1 MLLKLDYLCRK
12 NRTMFLKILILD
24 VHRQKNFGNLK
35 GSTPKEQY
43 DYYEKKYLNNATYV
57 KSLLQEYPELKRL
70 LELKNNS
77 IQRAECEIRKSLYAE
92 KEQIQKIFCDGRKF
106 SGTVGIYMSK
116 GDTHRG
122 GRSVAKVELDNGTI
136 LYYKPHSLDKN
147 IKYQELYNYLCRKT
161 GISCR
166 TVQYLSHDS
175 YGWEE
180 KIENI
185 PCKNESEVEHYYFR
199 MGIHLFLG
207 YALGATDLHGE
218 NIIAHGEYPVII
230 DMETYPGYLKQQ
242 SEKDGS
248 SVEEKINKS
257 TEIKLANSVIHTGM
271 LPVLTWGRGNRGV
284 LISAMGTEEKIKT
297 PFKLPVVKD
306 DKTSDIHIEYEPVEM
321 QIKEC
326 IVRLNDQVINAADY
340 TECIIRGFCRAY
352 MVTMADKKV
361 EVMLSGFFDGRS
373 RVVLR
378 HTQQYAMYLMASF
391 HPDYMKSRECR
402 KALLNVI
409 HKEGESSFMK
419 EIHDYEIDSL
429 LEMDIPC
436 FEIDAN
442 SRSVYDGNGGEHKE
456 YLPCTPYES
465 WRMHM
470 KQMSYSDM
478 ECQCDYI
485 RLSMEMLK
493 ASDGKKKMFPT
504 RIKGYDTDKE
514 RKIYSQ
520 IRKIVH
526 RICSRAIIREQSVGW
541 TGLQF
546 WDNGHWNLRSGG
558 IYLYDG
564 ISGTVLFLAKYLHDF
579 EEKNASAE
587 EIYHL
592 AVLRLKAYTD
602 EIHKKQIYD
611 KNLLTGIVN
620 GESSVVYTYLYLF
633 KLTGKRVWMIYAEK
647 HFSIIERVW
656 KEDSQLDYLS
666 GNAGAIV
673 VAVMLYKETGNLKYY
688 EIAAD
693 MEKDLWK
700 KGQETGNGYGWRL
713 KGTDGPLAGMS
724 HGNSGFM
731 MAYAAL
737 YECNH
742 KAEYADKIQL
752 LLKYEDSLY
761 SEKAGNWKDLRE
773 SSGESFM
780 NAWCHGAPGILLS
793 RMKLEELFPEDMQIK
808 KDRLNAADSL
818 FYGEQ
823 DEKICL
829 CHGMSGNLLI
839 MKKYLRKYGNK
850 KMKKQYEALCDCLLF
865 QLDHPAKISGTE
877 YLNLAF
883 MNGISGTGMALM
895 EIL

>member
-43 DYYEKKYLNNATYV
+43 DYYEKKYLNNATYI

-180 KIENI
+180 KI
-185 PCKNESEVEHYYFR
+185 
-199 MGIHLFLG
+199 
-207 YALGATDLHGE
+207 
-218 NIIAHGEYPVII
+218 
-230 DMETYPGYLKQQ
+230 
-242 SEKDGS
+242 
-248 SVEEKINKS
+248 NKS

-271 LPVLTWGRGNRGV
+271 LPVLTWGRGNSRV

-352 MVTMADKKV
+352 MVAMADKKV

-456 YLPCTPYES
+456 YLSCTPYES

-493 ASDGKKKMFPT
+493 ASDGKKKMFPI

-673 VAVMLYKETGNLKYY
+673 MAVMLYKETGNLKYY

>member
-116 GDTHRG
+116 GDIHRG

-161 GISCR
+161 GISC
-166 TVQYLSHDS
+166 
-175 YGWEE
+175 
-180 KIENI
+180 
-185 PCKNESEVEHYYFR
+185 
-199 MGIHLFLG
+199 
-207 YALGATDLHGE
+207 
-218 NIIAHGEYPVII
+218 
-230 DMETYPGYLKQQ
+230 
-242 SEKDGS
+242 
-248 SVEEKINKS
+248 
-257 TEIKLANSVIHTGM
+257 
-271 LPVLTWGRGNRGV
+271 
-284 LISAMGTEEKIKT
+284 
-297 PFKLPVVKD
+297 
-306 DKTSDIHIEYEPVEM
+306 
-321 QIKEC
+321 
-326 IVRLNDQVINAADY
+326 
-340 TECIIRGFCRAY
+340 
-352 MVTMADKKV
+352 
-361 EVMLSGFFDGRS
+361 
-373 RVVLR
+373 
-378 HTQQYAMYLMASF
+378 
-391 HPDYMKSRECR
+391 CR

-419 EIHDYEIDSL
+419 EIHDYEIESL

-526 RICSRAIIREQSVGW
+526 RICSRAIIREQSAGW
-541 TGLQF
+541 AGLQF

-564 ISGTVLFLAKYLHDF
+564 ISGIVLFLAKYLHDF

-752 LLKYEDSLY
+752 LLRYEDSLY

-850 KMKKQYEALCDCLLF
+850 KMKEQYEALCDCLLF

>member
-116 GDTHRG
+116 GDIHRG

-352 MVTMADKKV
+352 MVAMADKKV

-436 FEIDAN
+436 SEIDAN

-526 RICSRAIIREQSVGW
+526 RICSRAIIREQSAGW
-541 TGLQF
+541 AGLQF

-564 ISGTVLFLAKYLHDF
+564 ISGIVLFLAKYLHDF
-579 EEKNASAE
+579 EEKNAKAKARHEQILKSLNYEYDLTELEKAWLE
-587 EIYHL
+587 GIEYLKQFHFVDSEHEVNNL
-592 AVLRLKAYTD
+592 LKDGKSVLCEGAQGTMLDIDFGSYPFVTSSNTVCAGACTGLGVAPNRIGEVYGIFKAYCTRVGAGPFPSELFD
-602 EIHKKQIYD
+602 ETGD
-611 KNLLTGIVN
+611 KMCTLGHEFGSVTGRKRRCGWIDLVALKYSVMINGVTKLIMMKSDVLDTFETIKACVAYKVN
-620 GESSVVYTYLYLF
+620 GEEIDYFPYDITEGVEPV
-633 KLTGKRVWMIYAEK
+633 YAELPGWQTDMTK
-647 HFSIIERVW
+647 MQSEDEFPEEFNAYLTFLEEQLGVEIKIVSVGPDRAQTIER
-656 KEDSQLDYLS
+656 Y
-666 GNAGAIV
+666 
-673 VAVMLYKETGNLKYY
+673 T
-688 EIAAD
+688 
-693 MEKDLWK
+693 
-700 KGQETGNGYGWRL
+700 
-713 KGTDGPLAGMS
+713 
-724 HGNSGFM
+724 
-731 MAYAAL
+731 
-737 YECNH
+737 
-742 KAEYADKIQL
+742 
-752 LLKYEDSLY
+752 
-761 SEKAGNWKDLRE
+761 
-773 SSGESFM
+773 
-780 NAWCHGAPGILLS
+780 
-793 RMKLEELFPEDMQIK
+793 EE
-808 KDRLNAADSL
+808 
-818 FYGEQ
+818 
-823 DEKICL
+823 
-829 CHGMSGNLLI
+829 
-839 MKKYLRKYGNK
+839 
-850 KMKKQYEALCDCLLF
+850 
-865 QLDHPAKISGTE
+865 
-877 YLNLAF
+877 
-883 MNGISGTGMALM
+883 
-895 EIL
+895 

>member
-116 GDTHRG
+116 GDIHRG

-175 YGWEE
+175 YGW
-180 KIENI
+180 
-185 PCKNESEVEHYYFR
+185 
-199 MGIHLFLG
+199 
-207 YALGATDLHGE
+207 
-218 NIIAHGEYPVII
+218 
-230 DMETYPGYLKQQ
+230 
-242 SEKDGS
+242 
-248 SVEEKINKS
+248 EEKINKS

-352 MVTMADKKV
+352 MVAMADKKV

-526 RICSRAIIREQSVGW
+526 RICSRAIIREQSTGW
-541 TGLQF
+541 AGLQF

-564 ISGTVLFLAKYLHDF
+564 ISGIVLFLAKYLHDF

-724 HGNSGFM
+724 HGNSGFL

-752 LLKYEDSLY
+752 LLRYEDSLY

-850 KMKKQYEALCDCLLF
+850 KMKEQYEALCDCLLF

>member
-43 DYYEKKYLNNATYV
+43 DYYEKKYLNNATYI

-180 KIENI
+180 KI
-185 PCKNESEVEHYYFR
+185 
-199 MGIHLFLG
+199 
-207 YALGATDLHGE
+207 
-218 NIIAHGEYPVII
+218 
-230 DMETYPGYLKQQ
+230 
-242 SEKDGS
+242 
-248 SVEEKINKS
+248 NKS

-271 LPVLTWGRGNRGV
+271 LPVLTWGRGNSRV

-493 ASDGKKKMFPT
+493 ASDGKKKMFPI

-713 KGTDGPLAGMS
+713 KGTDRPLAGMS
-724 HGNSGFM
+724 HGNSGFL
-731 MAYAAL
+731 MAYAML
-737 YECNH
+737 YECDH
-742 KAEYADKIQL
+742 KVEYADKIQL

-850 KMKKQYEALCDCLLF
+850 KMKEQYEALCDCLLF

-895 EIL
+895 EII

>member
-43 DYYEKKYLNNATYV
+43 DYYEKKYLNNATYI

-180 KIENI
+180 KI
-185 PCKNESEVEHYYFR
+185 
-199 MGIHLFLG
+199 
-207 YALGATDLHGE
+207 
-218 NIIAHGEYPVII
+218 
-230 DMETYPGYLKQQ
+230 
-242 SEKDGS
+242 
-248 SVEEKINKS
+248 NKS

-271 LPVLTWGRGNRGV
+271 LPVLTWGRGNSRV

-485 RLSMEMLK
+485 RLSIEMLK
-493 ASDGKKKMFPT
+493 ASDGKKKMFPI

-713 KGTDGPLAGMS
+713 KGTDRPLAGMS
-724 HGNSGFM
+724 HGNSGFL
-731 MAYAAL
+731 MAYAML
-737 YECNH
+737 YECDH
-742 KAEYADKIQL
+742 KVEYADKIQL
-752 LLKYEDSLY
+752 LLRYEDSLY

-850 KMKKQYEALCDCLLF
+850 KMKEQYEALCDCLLF

-895 EIL
+895 EII

>member
-116 GDTHRG
+116 GDIHRG

-175 YGWEE
+175 YGW
-180 KIENI
+180 
-185 PCKNESEVEHYYFR
+185 
-199 MGIHLFLG
+199 
-207 YALGATDLHGE
+207 
-218 NIIAHGEYPVII
+218 
-230 DMETYPGYLKQQ
+230 
-242 SEKDGS
+242 
-248 SVEEKINKS
+248 EEKINKS

-352 MVTMADKKV
+352 MVAMADKKV

-504 RIKGYDTDKE
+504 RIKGYNTDKE

-526 RICSRAIIREQSVGW
+526 RICSRAIIREQSAGW
-541 TGLQF
+541 AGLQF

-564 ISGTVLFLAKYLHDF
+564 ISGIVLFLAKYLHDF

-724 HGNSGFM
+724 HGNSGFL

-752 LLKYEDSLY
+752 LLRYEDSLY

-850 KMKKQYEALCDCLLF
+850 KMKEQYEALCDCLLF

>member
-43 DYYEKKYLNNATYV
+43 DYYEKKYLNNATYI

-180 KIENI
+180 KI
-185 PCKNESEVEHYYFR
+185 
-199 MGIHLFLG
+199 
-207 YALGATDLHGE
+207 
-218 NIIAHGEYPVII
+218 
-230 DMETYPGYLKQQ
+230 
-242 SEKDGS
+242 
-248 SVEEKINKS
+248 NKS

-271 LPVLTWGRGNRGV
+271 LPVLTWGRGNSRV

-456 YLPCTPYES
+456 YLSCTPYES

-493 ASDGKKKMFPT
+493 ASDGKKKMFPI

-673 VAVMLYKETGNLKYY
+673 MAVMLYKETGNLKYY

>member
-116 GDTHRG
+116 GDIHRG

-175 YGWEE
+175 YGW
-180 KIENI
+180 
-185 PCKNESEVEHYYFR
+185 
-199 MGIHLFLG
+199 
-207 YALGATDLHGE
+207 
-218 NIIAHGEYPVII
+218 
-230 DMETYPGYLKQQ
+230 
-242 SEKDGS
+242 
-248 SVEEKINKS
+248 EEKINKS

-352 MVTMADKKV
+352 MVAMADKKV

-526 RICSRAIIREQSVGW
+526 RICSRAIIREQSAGW
-541 TGLQF
+541 AGLQF

-564 ISGTVLFLAKYLHDF
+564 ISGIVLFLAKYLHDF

-724 HGNSGFM
+724 HGNSGFL

-752 LLKYEDSLY
+752 LLRYEDSLY

-850 KMKKQYEALCDCLLF
+850 KMKEQYEALCDCLLF